1 MGIQILLKQRKTERI
16 AKRQFNQYHPN
27 HVFEEKK
34 NQKWNWIQPKLVQLK
49 IKNGLIS
56 HLSNC

>member
-34 NQKWNWIQPKLVQLK
+34 NQK
-49 IKNGLIS
+49 
-56 HLSNC
+56 